1 MKMKYLQ
8 AMAKHAKNYLI
19 VLFLV
24 TITYNTVAVPVLQ
37 AFDIKAPK
45 MILISEE
52 QIKTFGTLLM
62 SGVN

>member
-1 MKMKYLQ
+1 
-8 AMAKHAKNYLI
+8 MARHAKDYLI

>member
-1 MKMKYLQ
+1 MKYLQ
-8 AMAKHAKNYLI
+8 AMAKHAKDYLI

-24 TITYNTVAVPVLQ
+24 TVTYNTVAVAVPVLQ

-52 QIKTFGTLLM
+52 QIKTFGALLM